1 MAIENS
7 IIFGGVNS
15 ADFGI
20 YISGEGVFNA
30 PKRDVEMITIPGRNG
45 AFALD
50 NGRFENI
57 EVTYP
62 AFNFEPNDYD
72 TFAQRLSDFRNAICA
87 QRGYQRLEDTFHPD
101 EYRMAAYIGGLD
113 IKPIKYNTA
122 SEFDIVFD
130 CKPQRW
136 LKDGETAVTIGE
148 WGETETVS
156 GDIVSVENPNGILAV
171 KSLEVDLE
179 PIQDLNGYSKPW
191 VGGAGKNKLPY
202 PYTNN
207 SGTTYGITY
216 STTADGRVTI
226 NGTATSTAWVRLY
239 GGFATETSLK
249 KPVPSW
255 ITADTNYVLS
265 GGQSSNF
272 YVQINLYSGT
282 STIGQWIDTGSG
294 KSFSLTS
301 EQISNADS
309 FAVFIRVSS
318 GQTVNATISPMIEEG
333 SAKTSWTPYSNICP
347 ISGHDS
353 VDTYRTGKNLANI
366 SDSENGGINAN
377 GNNVTDANNWRS
389 TSLIP
394 IKGGQEY
401 TLHANGMA
409 ITRLYFYDASGTFIS
424 PRVVS
429 QTDTVTATAP
439 SNAVYAKWTIY
450 KTGITSVDVQSA
462 NVQLELGSEATA
474 YEPYQGTTYTTAL
487 GRTVYGGT
495 LDVTSGVLTVTH
507 AIVTFNGAS
516 AEQWEYYSVAQGNL
530 FRHTQSDRESGALI
544 NKEVYC
550 NRFNVVDNTNK
561 TNGTLSSPNSGGEK
575 YFDFIYD
582 DCNSVA
588 TWKTWLSSNNVQVV
602 YPLAEPQT
610 YQLTAQQI
618 SLLTG
623 DNNIWSDSGDIALE
637 YGQNPSVL
645 FNPTLF
651 ESSPFLEAEGEG
663 LISFNG
669 YEIDLDGVPYGEVTI
684 GEPSYAFH
692 TSPVTVTLDTTLLNI
707 GDAIYPQTKDC
718 YIRARLKKTA
728 GYNLYLNSVSST
740 TNMLEVTASSHTGKK
755 GDEFHIKL
763 YPDFGDGFVYG
774 TSKTITCTA
783 VIIYRVGSNPAA
795 TPTYTETIEITIAYD
810 GTDTYTVAVLSTG
823 TLPPDTTRISWAL
836 SVPIMYGN
844 STKAVSDVPI
854 YIDCDLGEAYIIIDG
869 AYVSL
874 NHRIDLGSDLPTLGV
889 GANEVT
895 FDNTIT
901 ELKITPRF
909 WKV

>member
-148 WGETETVS
+148 WGETETAS
-156 GDIVSVENPNGILAV
+156 GDIVTVENPNGVFAV

-179 PIQDLNGYSKPW
+179 PIQSG
-191 VGGAGKNKLPY
+191 
-202 PYTNN
+202 
-207 SGTTYGITY
+207 SGTP
-216 STTADGRVTI
+216 SPD
-226 NGTATSTAWVRLY
+226 NVR
-239 GGFATETSLK
+239 
-249 KPVPSW
+249 
-255 ITADTNYVLS
+255 
-265 GGQSSNF
+265 
-272 YVQINLYSGT
+272 
-282 STIGQWIDTGSG
+282 
-294 KSFSLTS
+294 
-301 EQISNADS
+301 
-309 FAVFIRVSS
+309 
-318 GQTVNATISPMIEEG
+318 
-333 SAKTSWTPYSNICP
+333 P
-347 ISGHDS
+347 ISGHTDAVVS
-353 VDTYRTGKNLANI
+353 RSGKNLLDTSTAEI
-366 SDSENGGINAN
+366 GTAWNGASNSARARLVIPLVVGQTYTLKAN
-377 GNNVTDANNWRS
+377 GTSTLDAWYGIETNTIPP
-389 TSLIP
+389 TSAGAVLSNP
-394 IKGGQEY
+394 Y
-401 TLHANGMA
+401 TFTATTRYLSLGFNKMA
-409 ITRLYFYDASGTFIS
+409 IASSDIE
-424 PRVVS
+424 
-429 QTDTVTATAP
+429 AL
-439 SNAVYAKWTIY
+439 KL
-450 KTGITSVDVQSA
+450 
-462 NVQLELGSEATA
+462 QLELGSTATT

-495 LDVTSGVLTVTH
+495 LDVTSGVLTVDK

-516 AEQWEYYSVAQGNL
+516 GEQWEYYSVAQGNL
-530 FRHTQSDRESGALI
+530 FRHTQSDRESGPLI
-544 NKEVYC
+544 SKEVYC
-550 NRFNVVDNTNK
+550 NRFEVVDNTNR

-582 DCNSVA
+582 GCNSVA

-602 YPLAEPQT
+602 YPLATPQT

-623 DNNIWSDSGDIALE
+623 DNNIWSDGDVTLE
-637 YGQNPSVL
+637 YGQDPSVL

-651 ESSPFLEAEGEG
+651 ESSPLLETAGSG
-663 LISFNG
+663 TIQFNG
-669 YEIDLDGVPYGEVTI
+669 YEIGFEGVPYGEVEIRPTTT
-684 GEPSYAFH
+684 GAASNDNPFTRTY
-692 TSPVTVTLDTTLLNI
+692 TLDTSLLNT
-707 GDAIYPQTKDC
+707 GDPIYPEAKGC
-718 YIRARLKKTA
+718 WIRCRLEMADSSKRFNGVFVESATNVLDA
-728 GYNLYLNSVSST
+728 YSQYNDQRNIATLY
-740 TNMLEVTASSHTGKK
+740 
-755 GDEFHIKL
+755 L

-774 TSKTITCTA
+774 TAATITCSA
-783 VIIYRVGSNPAA
+783 EYR
-795 TPTYTETIEITIAYD
+795 YTVPGYTRNELIQVTIDYA
-810 GTDTYTVAVLSTG
+810 GADTYTITVSRSG
-823 TLPPDTTRISWAL
+823 SLPS
-836 SVPIMYGN
+836 SVIRGYNLITAPTMYGN
-844 STKAVSDVPI
+844 SSKPI
-854 YIDCDLGEAYIIIDG
+854 TDPISIDCDLGEAYIVEDG
-869 AYVSL
+869 VYISL
-874 NHRIDLGSDLPTLGV
+874 NSYIDLGSELPTLGV

-901 ELKITPRF
+901 ELKVTPRW